1 MCFSDWWFAAD
12 EPEMWSIAWLESF
25 VINVLSR
32 GWVLLAK
39 LAWEFLTNKWV
50 YGELLWLD
58 SLFRQY
64 RNITKNIANFCL
76 WFYFIYIIFR
86 WLIDQWKESIAN
98 VIKNKILWI
107 LIAWVWIQISWF
119 FTAAMVDVSTITLV
133 AAWSLPAQV
142 ISSNEKVKWSY
153 ENSLADFFDAES
165 QSIMYGRYMSLFN
178 TDSKS
183 GKFIKVSH
191 FPLQQPVDQK
201 AFFDSLVPSSDT
213 VSWPLYSMWFA
224 ILDANKV
231 TSIDSSKEDGSS
243 LKWSML
249 NLIIMWW
256 TTIVYA
262 LELFVLC
269 VLAMMRIIYLWMFIV
284 LSPFAIFLWCLQM
297 AKDDKV
303 LEWSFVKTLMKQ
315 IKLKSFFINI
325 FKPTIIV
332 IWIGLATIFAF
343 LMKWVVIESADR
355 PIDLWWIVINTKP
368 METNNNSEDEFFSS
382 TMNGGIIKFTI
393 WYVWKWLLDLIISI
407 ITVILVYVVINFAM
421 KMWDG
426 KDFVSEKL
434 KKVQETAW
442 WLVTSLPVMPVAGY
456 DKEGIATTRYMSLG
470 QVFWVDEDM
479 KSNRSG
485 WLLGAKIRKYQ
496 DKVNDEYSRQNQI
509 INSWFAANQ
518 NIVEFKSADQQ
529 KVISAWRA
537 VAAQWW
543 LKILQAQLDEIKALG
558 ERKPEEGWL
567 KKGYWYWMTLNPD
580 STITFWRTQF
590 ENWLSTVKESD
601 IGDVGDKN
609 TEIWKRMV
617 KWWKD
622 NEKERTLEKMF
633 KENGNERDN
642 VKAYAEFFGLDDGVD
657 TWKELIEHDISRK
670 K

>member
-25 VINVLSR
+25 VINVLSW

-119 FTAAMVDVSTITLV
+119 FTAAMVDISTITLV

-153 ENSLADFFDAES
+153 ENSLVDFFDAES

-201 AFFDSLVPSSDT
+201 AFFDALLPSSDT

-224 ILDANKV
+224 ILNAHKV

-262 LELFVLC
+262 LEMFVLC
-269 VLAMMRIIYLWMFIV
+269 VLALMRIIYLWMFII
-284 LSPFAIFLWCLQM
+284 LSPLAIFLWCLQM
-297 AKDDKV
+297 SKDDKV
-303 LEWSFVKTLMKQ
+303 LKWSFVETITKQ
-315 IKLKSFFINI
+315 INLQSFFINI

-368 METNNNSEDEFFSS
+368 MKTNNNSEDEFFSS

-393 WYVWKWLLDLIISI
+393 WYVWKWLLDFIISI
-407 ITVILVYVVINFAM
+407 ITVVLVYVIINFAM

-434 KKVQETAW
+434 KKVQETTW
-442 WLVTSLPVMPVAGY
+442 WFVTSLPVMPVAGY
-456 DKEGIATTRYMSLG
+456 DKEGMATTRYMSMG
-470 QVFWVDEDM
+470 QVFWVDSDM
-479 KSNRSG
+479 KSNGSG
-485 WLLGAKIRKYQ
+485 WLLGEKIGRYQ
-496 DKVNDEYSRQNQI
+496 RKVNDEYSRQDQI
-509 INSWFAANQ
+509 MNSWFGTD
-518 NIVEFKSADQQ
+518 NIVLFKSADQK
-529 KVISAWRA
+529 KVIDAWKA
-537 VAAQWW
+537 VANRWW
-543 LKILQAQLDEIKALG
+543 LKILEGQLEEIRDLG
-558 ERKPEEGWL
+558 NRKPEDGWL
-567 KKGYWYWMTLNPD
+567 KEGQWYWMTLNPD
-580 STITFWRTQF
+580 SNISFWRTQF
-590 ENWLSTVKESD
+590 ENWLNTVSK
-601 IGDVGDKN
+601 DKLLDP
-609 TEIWKRMV
+609 WKRM
-617 KWWKD
+617 
-622 NEKERTLEKMF
+622 KETWEEMGESKSLEKLF
-633 KENGNERDN
+633 TDRTNGTKF
-642 VKAYAEFFGLDDGVD
+642 VGAYAKFFGLWDIT
-657 TWKELIEHDISRK
+657 TWKELKKVDISK